1 MLGLPRL
8 PRPTVADRGA
18 VALVAVL
25 STFIVLGAAGS
36 ATWLRHTADD
46 MAAEV
51 FEGAAHPARQ
61 VQVFYNEVG
70 DEQVPA
76 DAGVTLE
83 QSLAPSLRA
92 VLGPPRHA
100 VTTTEAILEALPKQP
115 RYSPSYLSVVGIPD
129 ARSMVEMVQGSFPR
143 PGFSTEVLPAELAST
158 YDGPREVAVVEVALQ
173 RRAAEALQTPVGTY
187 LDLVPLRYRGGR
199 TDERTLLRVSGVYE
213 AAVPYPSP
221 LDDVDNVRRPAI
233 STLPE
238 FTLVRAAGLAAD
250 DETVLQAAWMTE
262 PEIRWTFDPDRTPTA
277 EQAEAVVTD
286 ARRLAVQAWP
296 PVVTSVAS
304 TASTGLGELGSSY
317 VAERD
322 ASNTSAAL
330 MLAALGAAALALLLA
345 AAALLEARRREV
357 NDVLRARGASTL
369 RLFGMR
375 ASEAGLVVAPG
386 LLLAGLLAWLTPV
399 GASDLVPAAVA
410 AVACA
415 VLLAAAQATPWRLL
429 PERVRLPA
437 RDALQIV
444 VVVLAVGLSVL
455 LSSRGRLEGT
465 DPLLLLLP
473 ALVGVAAA
481 VVVVRG
487 VRLLVTL
494 LGPQTGR
501 SPRLA
506 PLVGAGQAGATAEH
520 VMLPVVAMV
529 LAGCSALLAGSVHDT
544 VHRGADRAARQVVGA
559 DALVS
564 GGQFDA
570 AAVRRVEQVPGVAA
584 VAGVHELE
592 AFVRARVGREKVT
605 VLAVERAT
613 LAAVTAG
620 APVGVPEPVPGRLD
634 VVASTDLDLEGEETT
649 LSYAQ
654 SDLAVT
660 VAGRVEGL
668 PGLDPG
674 GPFVLVDVEA
684 FRAESDRGLQRA
696 QTLLVAGTPDPGELR
711 ATVHEQWPSARV
723 SSRSQVAAQV
733 LEQPVAS
740 RVLLVASLSLVVSV
754 LLALFAAGLALV
766 LGRPLRRRTLAL
778 LHALGADARQTR
790 WVSAVELVPALAAA
804 GLAALGSALVLLVVA
819 VRGVDLAAVTG
830 AANAL
835 RLRLDV
841 ESWLAAVVVAA
852 ALVVLV
858 AAVAG
863 RRPRREHLPEA
874 HEGGTR

>member
-357 NDVLRARGASTL
+357 NDVLGARGASTL
-369 RLFGMR
+369 RGCWRGSPRSAR
-375 ASEAGLVVAPG
+375 ATSSLRRSPPSPARSCSRRHRRRP
-386 LLLAGLLAWLTPV
+386 
-399 GASDLVPAAVA
+399 GASFPSGY
-410 AVACA
+410 ACPH
-415 VLLAAAQATPWRLL
+415 ATPSRSSWSSWRWGSRCSCRA
-429 PERVRLPA
+429 E
-437 RDALQIV
+437 V
-444 VVVLAVGLSVL
+444 VW
-455 LSSRGRLEGT
+455 RGPT
-465 DPLLLLLP
+465 PCCSC
-473 ALVGVAAA
+473 
-481 VVVVRG
+481 
-487 VRLLVTL
+487 
-494 LGPQTGR
+494 
-501 SPRLA
+501 SPRWSVW
-506 PLVGAGQAGATAEH
+506 PQQWWSC
-520 VMLPVVAMV
+520 
-529 LAGCSALLAGSVHDT
+529 AGCACS
-544 VHRGADRAARQVVGA
+544 
-559 DALVS
+559 
-564 GGQFDA
+564 
-570 AAVRRVEQVPGVAA
+570 
-584 VAGVHELE
+584 
-592 AFVRARVGREKVT
+592 
-605 VLAVERAT
+605 
-613 LAAVTAG
+613 
-620 APVGVPEPVPGRLD
+620 
-634 VVASTDLDLEGEETT
+634 
-649 LSYAQ
+649 
-654 SDLAVT
+654 
-660 VAGRVEGL
+660 
-668 PGLDPG
+668 
-674 GPFVLVDVEA
+674 
-684 FRAESDRGLQRA
+684 
-696 QTLLVAGTPDPGELR
+696 
-711 ATVHEQWPSARV
+711 
-723 SSRSQVAAQV
+723 
-733 LEQPVAS
+733 
-740 RVLLVASLSLVVSV
+740 
-754 LLALFAAGLALV
+754 
-766 LGRPLRRRTLAL
+766 
-778 LHALGADARQTR
+778 
-790 WVSAVELVPALAAA
+790 
-804 GLAALGSALVLLVVA
+804 
-819 VRGVDLAAVTG
+819 
-830 AANAL
+830 
-835 RLRLDV
+835 
-841 ESWLAAVVVAA
+841 
-852 ALVVLV
+852 
-858 AAVAG
+858 
-863 RRPRREHLPEA
+863 
-874 HEGGTR
+874 